1 MTRLLLL
8 ALLAAAPLTACA
20 REQAASESAPAAASP
35 GAQAATAWLAENKAK
50 PGVVTTPSGLQYSVV
65 ASGPKTGTPPKEG
78 DLMRLHY
85 EGALTDGTVFDS
97 SYQRGA
103 PAVMP
108 LQGLVPGWMEALPL
122 MRPGDTW
129 MLYTP
134 PELGYGSEGAGG
146 VIPPDAVLVF
156 KVELID
162 VLPR

>member
-1 MTRLLLL
+1 MTRLLLI
-8 ALLAAAPLTACA
+8 ALLAASPLTACA
-20 REQAASESAPAAASP
+20 REQVAPETATPSPAAAE
-35 GAQAATAWLAENKAK
+35 GQAWLAKNKTE
-50 PGVVTTPSGLQYSVV
+50 PGVVTTASGLQYKVLG
-65 ASGPKTGTPPKEG
+65 SGPKTGIPPKAG

-103 PAVMP
+103 PAVLP
-108 LQGLVPGWMEALPL
+108 LGSLVPGWEEALPL
-122 MRPGDTW
+122 MRKGDVW

-134 PELGYGSEGAGG
+134 SELGYGSEGAGG

-156 KVELID
+156 KVELLD